1 MSEKYTREPSLEKYD
16 RYTPNG
22 DVVDDFDLEK
32 GSTDSPAYVS
42 PPPNGQLSKDDTI
55 TKVLEVNGF
64 HRHKEKAGPGHTDAE
79 RVEYISEITAAGEK
93 KFHKLTWFQ
102 LVIVLVVTAVALGT
116 LSMPT

>member
-1 MSEKYTREPSLEKYD
+1 MSEKYTREPSIEKYD

-22 DVVDDFDLEK
+22 DVVDDLDLEK
-32 GSTDSPAYVS
+32 GHSATPAYVS
-42 PPPNGQLSKDDTI
+42 QPNGQLSKDDTI

-64 HRHKEKAGPGHTDAE
+64 HRHKEKTDPGHTDAD
-79 RVEYISEITAAGEK
+79 RVEYISEVTAAGEQ

-116 LSMPT
+116 LSMPL